1 MYKKKKGE
9 ILCNNET
16 ERCYAVVDKKKTSYW
31 TYISLRSGLK
41 IQQEM
46 RRHIKYRDF
55 QKTIVFNLI
64 LMVFNSLFSFFG
76 FFLSRST
83 KEFDL
88 SLSQ

>member
-1 MYKKKKGE
+1 M
-9 ILCNNET
+9 CNNET
-16 ERCYAVVDKKKTSYW
+16 ERCYAEVTKKKTSYW

-41 IQQEM
+41 IQQQM

-76 FFLSRST
+76 FSFHDRPKNSTYHFHSRCV
-83 KEFDL
+83 EAF
-88 SLSQ
+88 